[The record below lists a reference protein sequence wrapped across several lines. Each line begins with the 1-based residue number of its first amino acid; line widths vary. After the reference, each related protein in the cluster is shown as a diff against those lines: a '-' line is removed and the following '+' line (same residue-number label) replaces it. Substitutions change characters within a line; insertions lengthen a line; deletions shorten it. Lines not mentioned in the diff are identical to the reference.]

1 MYSITNKGDTLRYVA
16 DKPIRPGETVQFD
29 PAMEG
34 RINNKAVKFW
44 VESGEL
50 EVKKTKKTAETKP
63 NEAEIAAQQQAEE
76 AARRRVE
83 EEAEAQR
90 QREAE
95 EAAKQAEAE
104 KAKAARKQQ

>member
-1 MYSITNKGDTLRYVA
+1 MTMYSITNKGDTLRYVA

-50 EVKKTKKTAETKP
+50 EVTKTKKIAETKP
-63 NEAEIAAQQQAEE
+63 NEAEIAAQTQADE
-76 AARRRVE
+76 AARRRDTE
-83 EEAEAQR
+83 HDEAQR
-90 QREAE
+90 LREDDDAE
-95 EAAKQAEAE
+95 
-104 KAKAARKQQ
+104 